1 MYINLSFQKDAQ
13 NMNLFN
19 MFINNYYFICVIRLF
34 LFILYMSDVKDQS
47 LNYFYDNRNAD
58 YNAGKLGR

>member
-34 LFILYMSDVKDQS
+34 LFILYMSDVKGQS
-47 LNYFYDNRNAD
+47 LNYFYDNCNAD